1 MTRSVRASACRGTL
15 ALLLAALI
23 AAAMVSPARA
33 HGYLLKPAP
42 RNVVASGK
50 FGFYGPMSLNRCG
63 VCCFLSPS
71 LLCNRGRSGQISMV
85 EGS

>member
-1 MTRSVRASACRGTL
+1 MTRSVRASACQGRV

-23 AAAMVSPARA
+23 AAAMVSHASA

-42 RNVVASGK
+42 RNVLATGR

-63 VCCFLSPS
+63 SCCFLSPS
-71 LLCNRGRSGQISMV
+71 LLCNGGMSGQVSMV